1 LNEKTK
7 SAVLEFP
14 DLSKVTGPQI
24 PVRIWVMLG
33 LVILLALL
41 LSYFLVFGIYDIAG
55 MGH

>member
-1 LNEKTK
+1 M
-7 SAVLEFP
+7 
-14 DLSKVTGPQI
+14 TGPQI